1 MDRPETPR
9 TQRATPARLPA
20 VERRG
25 LPAAERRRRR
35 RDWRIAG
42 LVGLGLLALVAL
54 EQQLLVSSRALPIG
68 SDAVFLALVHLNV
81 IGIGVLVFLLARNV
95 VKLVIERRR
104 GIFGAKLNTRFVV
117 SFGFVAAVSS
127 TALFVLSAF
136 LVSRAINVW
145 FELELSEDLGRSL
158 EVADAYYRDSE
169 DKALWFA
176 RRLADGIESR
186 KLLREDALEQLR
198 EFVAE
203 KRAEYDLGVV
213 EVFSATHEEL
223 ASATHPEAAVVAYE
237 APDSDF
243 IRSGLEGVTRT
254 LIQQA
259 GSGELIRAVVPVGS
273 TFNSADVV
281 GVVVVNRFVPRSIGG
296 HVAAIQAG
304 IDAYQRLQPSQG
316 IFQASMLV
324 LLGMITLTSLLFSTW
339 LGFRLAKQVSEPI
352 QRLASATAEVAAG
365 NLDVRLERRGDD
377 EIGEL
382 MTAFNRMASDLSASR
397 EDLERRRAQMEIVL
411 RGVAAGVIALDP
423 DTVVQTLNPTALR
436 LLGIPAGLGAGHK
449 IGELIEGEA
458 LDALNG
464 LLRRLGAGS
473 IQTVRRQLP
482 LQVGDELRTLNWT
495 VSRIHD
501 ADGEAAGFVV
511 VIDDVTE
518 ITKVQRMTA
527 WREIARRIAHEIKN
541 PLTPIQLSAQRLRH
555 KLGGRL
561 GDPEAELL
569 LEQCTDS
576 ITGEVAAVKA
586 LLQEFSSFARLP
598 AIDPVPTDLN
608 KLVTDTVGMYEGRR
622 SIRFATDLA
631 PDLPTF
637 DLDREQIKRV
647 ILNLMD
653 NAMTAIDEAGPPGSG
668 PREIRVS
675 TRFEREV
682 GTVRLEVADTGCGIR
697 ADDQP
702 RLFEPYYSTKQA
714 GSGLGL
720 AIVSRIVS
728 DHSGYI
734 RVRANR
740 PRGTRF
746 IVELP
751 TRT

>member
-1 MDRPETPR
+1 MDSSRTPP
-9 TQRATPARLPA
+9 TNRAPAA
-20 VERRG
+20 

-42 LVGLGLLALVAL
+42 LVGLALLALLAL

-81 IGIGVLVFLLARNV
+81 IGIGVLVFLLARNI

-104 GIFGAKLNTRFVV
+104 GIFGARLNTRFVV

-127 TALFVLSAF
+127 TALFVLSAL

-145 FELELSEDLGRSL
+145 FELELSDDLGRAL
-158 EVADAYYRDSE
+158 EVADAYYSDAE
-169 DKALWFA
+169 DQALWFA
-176 RRLADGIESR
+176 QRVADGIETR
-186 KLLREDALEQLR
+186 RLLREDALADLGS
-198 EFVAE
+198 FVAQ
-203 KRAEYDLGVV
+203 KREEYDLGVV

-223 ASATHPEAAVVAYE
+223 ATATHPEVAVVAFE
-237 APDSDF
+237 APDSEF
-243 IRSGLEGVTRT
+243 IRAGLEGATRT

-259 GSGELIRAVVPVGS
+259 GPGELVRAVVPVRS
-273 TFNSADVV
+273 TFHSQDVV
-281 GVVVVNRFVPRSIGG
+281 GVVVVNRFVPRSIGT

-304 IDAYQRLQPSQG
+304 IDAYRRLQPSEG

-324 LLGMITLTSLLFSTW
+324 LLGMITLLSLLFSTW
-339 LGFRLAKQVSEPI
+339 LGFRLAKQVTEPI
-352 QRLASATAEVAAG
+352 QRLAAATAEVAAG
-365 NLDVRLERRGDD
+365 NLDIRLERRGDD
-377 EIGEL
+377 EFGEL
-382 MTAFNRMASDLSASR
+382 MTAFNRMATDLSASR
-397 EDLERRRAQMEIVL
+397 EDLERRRAQMEIIL
-411 RGVAAGVIALDP
+411 SGVAAGVISLDP
-423 DTVVQTLNPTALR
+423 GGVVLTLNPSALR
-436 LLGIPAGLGAGHK
+436 LLAVPPGDWVGHK
-449 IGELIEGEA
+449 IAELIEGEA
-458 LDALNG
+458 LEGLDG
-464 LLRRLGAGS
+464 LLRRLGGGALP
-473 IQTVRRQLP
+473 TVRSQIQLA
-482 LQVGDELRTLNWT
+482 VGDELRTLNWT

-501 ADGEAAGFVV
+501 VDGEAAGFVV

-518 ITKVQRMTA
+518 MAKVQRMAA

-555 KLGGRL
+555 RLAGRL
-561 GDPEAELL
+561 GDPEAEAL

-576 ITGEVAAVKA
+576 ITSEVGAVKN

-608 KLVTDTVGMYEGRR
+608 KLVTDTVAMYEGRR
-622 SIRFATDLA
+622 SIVFETDLA
-631 PDLPTF
+631 RDLPTT

-647 ILNLMD
+647 ILNLVD
-653 NAMTAIDEAGPPGSG
+653 NAMTAIDEAGGE
-668 PREIRVS
+668 PRRIRVS

-697 ADDQP
+697 PEDQP
-702 RLFEPYYSTKQA
+702 RLFEPYYSTKPR

-734 RVRANR
+734 RVRANQ

-751 TRT
+751 SRT